1 MSALE
6 PVTNHGCCA
15 ELSGTVSVESLRRG
29 EGRGQEEEEEEEEG
43 VHARG
48 RAGVRVGAVWWRGAW
63 ASMTGV
69 SHLIVG
75 ASLATA
81 KTDAASYGRA
91 WSSNSSTPTSRSSA
105 SSGNHHRDGASL
117 GSGDVQRAAYD
128 RKHSA
133 ARGARRVPTLAR
145 GHGHIASDLQT
156 RVRAARAPPLRRK
169 PAGSLG
175 AFVSVRQLRGVLR
188 RRGSGYLM
196 MESTMSM
203 AAVTVVPSAT
213 CTATR
218 VQN

>member
-1 MSALE
+1 M
-6 PVTNHGCCA
+6 
-15 ELSGTVSVESLRRG
+15 
-29 EGRGQEEEEEEEEG
+29 
-43 VHARG
+43 HARG

-169 PAGSLG
+169 PVGSLG

-218 VQN
+218 MQNWRVALMSPPRATRQICMLQYL